1 MSGNVVTAVT
11 AGGEAAIEG
20 TIQVGDLITQVNGID
35 TSPTTGFV
43 SLLPDN
49 KALPIRIQVRR
60 DIRGPIRTMEDPGMA
75 KAKRKGL
82 LHVPSLRM
90 WYG

>member
-1 MSGNVVTAVT
+1 MQGRIESHTRAEGQVC
-11 AGGEAAIEG
+11 EAAIEG
-20 TIQVGDLITQVNGID
+20 TIQVGDLITQVSGID

-60 DIRGPIRTMEDPGMA
+60 GGDIRTMEDPEMA
-75 KAKRKGL
+75 KDSCTCLTFL
-82 LHVPSLRM
+82 LRGRYM
-90 WYG
+90 